1 MTTFMER
8 VGRIWAQVAP
18 LFGARRDR
26 DPIAS
31 VAAVTEFVATR
42 STYIAQRTLFSY
54 VKARMG
60 IRYPRMFE
68 DAAIVESLDVAKVR
82 VAEAC
87 LSDLS
92 IFAAATIAEADEA
105 AALARHIHDEGR
117 RQFAAAAGDALEEFE
132 RRLALTDW
140 AGAARQADN
149 FTASP
154 RALLRWAPI
163 ADELKRHDAE
173 IVQNSIR
180 YAWRDIR
187 EQFRRR
193 IDPPHVLAD
202 WRDVAAR
209 RQTAP

>member
-8 VGRIWAQVAP
+8 AGRIWAQVAP
-18 LFGARRDR
+18 LFGTRRDHA
-26 DPIAS
+26 PIAD
-31 VAAVTEFVATR
+31 VAVLGEFVA
-42 STYIAQRTLFSY
+42 SSSAYIAQRTLFSY
-54 VKARMG
+54 VKTRMG
-60 IRYPRMFE
+60 TRYPLMFE
-68 DAAIVESLDVAKVR
+68 NSTIIESLNMAKVR

-92 IFAAATIAEADEA
+92 IFAAGNVAEPGEA
-105 AALARHIHDEGR
+105 AALARHIYDRGLREL
-117 RQFAAAAGDALEEFE
+117 AAASFGPDNPDEFE
-132 RRLALTDW
+132 RRLAITDW
-140 AGAARQADN
+140 ADAAREADN

-163 ADELKRHDAE
+163 ADDLKRHDAE

-193 IDPPHVLAD
+193 IDAPRVEAD
-202 WRDVAAR
+202 WREMSPR
-209 RQTAP
+209 R